1 MPVNVAVI
9 GLGHNGMAFCEEYY
23 KNPASNL
30 VAVCDQDERR
40 MKAAVE
46 KYKVKGYCD
55 DSVFNVP
62 NLEAVSIHTGDSSHK
77 EPFLKAIRNGK
88 HIFVEKPMANTVDD
102 VIEMVEASKKHPDL
116 VCQVGQVLRFV
127 NQYTKIKHL
136 VDSGFFG
143 EIAYVEADYIHD
155 LRYQYY
161 MEKWKVT
168 DEIPMVG
175 GGCHPLDLLRWY
187 VGEVTQVSAISNHI
201 TYKQMHEDTSI
212 VATYK
217 FKSGAVGKVTCLY
230 GSPGPCP
237 DMYNLKIYG
246 TKASLVQRKIC
257 IDALGDIWIDLPE
270 KMFVPSHPYAP
281 EVAHFLD
288 CITNGTE
295 CIVPAWDGGTS
306 AIATLLASESAKD
319 GTVKI
324 IPDIR

>member
-1 MPVNVAVI
+1 MTIQVAVI
-9 GLGHNGMAFCEEYY
+9 GLGHNGLAFCEEYA
-23 KNPASNL
+23 KNPVCKL
-30 VAVCDQDERR
+30 VAVCDLDKKRV
-40 MKAAVE
+40 KLAAE
-46 KYKVKGYCD
+46 KYNVTGYTD
-55 DSVFNVP
+55 YSILDHP
-62 NLEAVSIHTGDSSHK
+62 GLDAVSIHTGDSAHK
-77 EPFLKAIRNGK
+77 EPFLFALDKGK
-88 HIFVEKPMANTVDD
+88 HVFVEKPMANTVED
-102 VIEMVEASKKHPDL
+102 VLEMVEASKKHPEL

-127 NQYTKIKHL
+127 NQYVRIKKL

-143 EIAYVEADYIHD
+143 EIAYLEADYIHD

-161 MEKWKVT
+161 MEEWKVT

-187 VGEVTQVSAISNHI
+187 AGETTEVSAISNHI
-201 TYKQMHEDTSI
+201 TYKEMHEDTSI

-217 FKSGAVGKVTCLY
+217 FKSGAIGKVTCLY

-257 IDALGDIWIDLPE
+257 IDALGDMWIDLPNGL
-270 KMFVPSHPYAP
+270 FVPSHPYSP
-281 EVAHFLD
+281 EVTHFLD
-288 CITNGTE
+288 CIENGVE

-306 AIATLLASESAKD
+306 AIATLLAAESAKD
-319 GTVKI
+319 GTIKK